1 MVVNIPDAP
10 YIVEAE
16 RYGMPPY
23 GMDEEIEEAVERLE
37 TAYNLLECATD
48 AGYEAASDASKTDLT
63 TDIVSIFN
71 KIEDLQCDIKA
82 IINKLKEV

>member
-23 GMDEEIEEAVERLE
+23 GFDEEIEEAIERLE
-37 TAYNLLECATD
+37 TAYKLLDCATD
-48 AGYEAASDASKTDLT
+48 AGYEAASNASRTDLT
-63 TDIVSIFN
+63 TDIASIFN
-71 KIEDLQCDIKA
+71 KIEDFQCDIRT
-82 IINKLKEV
+82 IIKKLKEV